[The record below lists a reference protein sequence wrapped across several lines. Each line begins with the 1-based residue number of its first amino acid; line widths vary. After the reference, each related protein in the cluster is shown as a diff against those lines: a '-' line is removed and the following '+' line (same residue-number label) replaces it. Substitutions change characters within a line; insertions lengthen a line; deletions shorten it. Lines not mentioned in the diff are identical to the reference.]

1 MTASLNV
8 AIVGGGPV
16 CHFVNQFHPTIF
28 QSLRSGSFK
37 DDRSQGGMLDLHRS
51 SGQQAM
57 KRAGLIEEF
66 KKHMRINATELYIP
80 DNASVAHLHHSEEE
94 HDGHGEKGEI
104 VDVER
109 PEIDRRVL
117 PSMLVYAL
125 PQESILWG
133 TKLASISKS
142 SDVGNP
148 KFDLHFADG
157 TSAKGFDVVVGA
169 DGTWSRV
176 RYRAEALADSATKAP
191 PSTPPN
197 SELICIDALT
207 FDAPKHH
214 PELAAFVGKGSCFA
228 TSRSTGLYSQMNGD
242 GSLRTIYGRTGGS
255 RTVPKGPFVKEYLF
269 DWCNISKELVLKS
282 NTEDIPIRPLYEY
295 PPGYTWT
302 SPVSGL
308 TPLGDAAHVITPFTG
323 VGVNLALID
332 VMDLSFAIEEVMPGS
347 ASITDAFK
355 AYEIKVQMYA
365 RCSANAVAT
374 FHSREVWLGKRGPE
388 GTVLEK
394 EGIENILKMFTEH
407 TYTQPTVVP
416 VSSARSE

>member
-8 AIVGGGPV
+8 AIVGGGPGGLTLA
-16 CHFVNQFHPTIF
+16 CILNQFAT
-28 QSLRSGSFK
+28 SSTNSTRLSFK
-37 DDRSQGGMLDLHRS
+37 VFELDLSKDARSQGGMLDLHQS

-80 DNASVAHLHHSEEE
+80 DNASVAHLRHSEEE
-94 HDGHGEKGEI
+94 HGGHGEKGEI

-117 PSMLVYAL
+117 RSMLVYAL

-157 TSAKGFDVVVGA
+157 TSAKWFDVVVGA

-197 SELICIDALT
+197 SELISIDALI

-214 PELAAFVGKGSCFA
+214 PELAALVGKGSCFA

-242 GSLRTIYGRTGGS
+242 GSLRTYCIFNTNKDWR
-255 RTVPKGPFVKEYLF
+255 PFVKEYLS
-269 DWCNISKELVLKS
+269 DWCNISKELVLQS
-282 NTEDIPIRPLYEY
+282 NTEDIPICPLYEY

-302 SPVSGL
+302 SPVSGI

-323 VGVNLALID
+323 VGVNLALTDAID
-332 VMDLSFAIEEVMPGS
+332 LPFAIEEVMTGS

-355 AYEIKVQMYA
+355 AYEVKIYA
-365 RCSANAVAT
+365 RCLANAA
-374 FHSREVWLGKRGPE
+374 E
-388 GTVLEK
+388 
-394 EGIENILKMFTEH
+394 
-407 TYTQPTVVP
+407 QPSTA
-416 VSSARSE
+416 ARSGSGNEVLKAQFLRRKA

>member
-8 AIVGGGPV
+8 AIVGGGPDGLTLA
-16 CHFVNQFHPTIF
+16 CILNQFAT
-28 QSLRSGSFK
+28 SSTNSTRLSFK
-37 DDRSQGGMLDLHRS
+37 VFELDLSKDARSQGGMVDLHRS

-66 KKHMRINATELYIP
+66 KKHMRIDATELYIR

-117 PSMLVYAL
+117 RSMLVYAL

-133 TKLASISKS
+133 TKLVSISKS

-169 DGTWSRV
+169 DGTWSR
-176 RYRAEALADSATKAP
+176 AP

-242 GSLRTIYGRTGGS
+242 GSLRTYCIFNTNEDWR
-255 RTVPKGPFVKEYLF
+255 PFVKEYLF
-269 DWCNISKELVLKS
+269 DWCNISKELILKS

-308 TPLGDAAHVITPFTG
+308 TPLGDAEHVITPFTG
-323 VGVNLALID
+323 VGVNSALID
-332 VMDLSFAIEEVMPGS
+332 AMDLSFAIEE
-347 ASITDAFK
+347 

-416 VSSARSE
+416 VSLARSE